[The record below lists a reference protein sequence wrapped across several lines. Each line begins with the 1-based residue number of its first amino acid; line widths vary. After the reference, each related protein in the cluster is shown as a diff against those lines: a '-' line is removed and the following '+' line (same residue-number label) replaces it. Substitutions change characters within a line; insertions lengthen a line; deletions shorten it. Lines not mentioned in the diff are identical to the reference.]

1 MTLAIIV
8 LSASIVVSPAQPAA
22 VLSQPLQ
29 STATGQTSGTAASQD
44 QASQNQASQNPASQ
58 NQGAKQSQNPSA
70 PSQTSQSK
78 TSQSQTSQS
87 QTSRNKA
94 AKSPSS
100 STQKKSG
107 ATSGKKSSPDV
118 AHKDQKA
125 KNEGVNCN
133 APAGS
138 AGAENKTPS
147 TGSSQST
154 SASST
159 QASAPAAAGT
169 APASAKSSNCPP
181 TKIVVP
187 EGSTP
192 ESSIQLAG
200 GAADPPARD
209 NAKQLLQS
217 TEDNLKKI
225 EGQQLTTSQRDMV
238 TQVRQFVAQSKKATE
253 DGDVESARTLAW
265 KAQTLS
271 QELVTP
277 ENK

>member
-22 VLSQPLQ
+22 VLSQQLQ

-44 QASQNQASQNPASQ
+44 QASQNQASQNQASQ
-58 NQGAKQSQNPSA
+58 NQRTKQSQNQSA

-78 TSQSQTSQS
+78 TSQSQTL
-87 QTSRNKA
+87 RNKA

-125 KNEGVNCN
+125 KIEGGNCN
-133 APAGS
+133 ASAGS

-147 TGSSQST
+147 ADSAPST

-225 EGQQLTTSQRDMV
+225 EGQQLTSGQRDMV